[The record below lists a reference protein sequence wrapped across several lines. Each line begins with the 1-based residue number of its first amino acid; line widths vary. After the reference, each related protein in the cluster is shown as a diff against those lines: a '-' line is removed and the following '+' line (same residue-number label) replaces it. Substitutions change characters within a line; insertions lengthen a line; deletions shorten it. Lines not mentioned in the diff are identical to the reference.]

1 MDYRLRGRSG
11 EYRWF
16 KAQAA
21 LSGGDQGKLARWYG
35 TVTDVDD
42 LKGAERARK
51 DASTRLATILDGID
65 EAFLALADDL
75 TVTDFNAAAERA
87 LERKRETVVGRP
99 FFDVFPET
107 RGSLLEEKYRQALQE
122 RAPLAFEA
130 HLQRRPYEGR
140 YTMRIFPHRGG
151 VSVFFQRDKEQRPAA
166 TRHGDEPVVT

>member
-1 MDYRLRGRSG
+1 
-11 EYRWF
+11 
-16 KAQAA
+16 
-21 LSGGDQGKLARWYG
+21 
-35 TVTDVDD
+35 VDD
-42 LKGAERARK
+42 LKGAEQWRK

-65 EAFLALADDL
+65 EAFLALTDDL

-87 LERKRETVVGRP
+87 LERERDAVVGRP

-140 YTMRIFPHRGG
+140 YKMRIFPHRGG
-151 VSVFFQRDKEQRPAA
+151 VSVFFQRHKEQRPAA
-166 TRHGDEPVVT
+166 TPHGDEPAVT